1 MRVCACMEVWNKMF
15 STAAAAMSMVML
27 DVGASVQGSVQCILL
42 QTTVDKGSSF
52 NANGSV

>member
-1 MRVCACMEVWNKMF
+1 MEVWNKMF